1 MSRKIATISVKIT
14 REEKELF
21 FETAKEV
28 GLTPS
33 EAIRL
38 FVRAFIEQGGLP
50 FDVPD
55 GPKIKVKV
63 PKLLRAHLDDKGDLV
78 VPDAWR
84 DEDDD
89 DDDYGK
95 D

>member
-1 MSRKIATISVKIT
+1 MPGKTATISIKIT

-21 FETAKEV
+21 FETAKDA

-38 FVRAFIEQGGLP
+38 FVRAFIEQGGMP
-50 FDVPD
+50 FDLPD
-55 GPKIKVKV
+55 KPRINIHDPKH
-63 PKLLRAHLDDKGDLV
+63 LRARLDDQGVLI
-78 VPDAWR
+78 VPAAWR

-89 DDDYGK
+89 DDEY
-95 D
+95 